1 MKAPQD
7 IIIRPVITEKSSMA
21 IAEGKYTFE
30 VAKNATKTEV
40 RMAVEKL
47 FNVKVL
53 SVNTVSMPGKMKRMG
68 VHQGK
73 TPDWK
78 KAIVKI
84 DTNPQE
90 EVYFEKGGKQVT
102 TNKKYNSEI
111 ADFNTA
117 V

>member
-7 IIIRPVITEKSSMA
+7 IIIRPVITEKRSMA

-40 RMAVEKL
+40 RMAVENL

-78 KAIVKI
+78 KAIV
-84 DTNPQE
+84 
-90 EVYFEKGGKQVT
+90 
-102 TNKKYNSEI
+102 
-111 ADFNTA
+111 
-117 V
+117 